1 MTKKNKGNKKRFFFC
16 FLGSTRINPRSYV
29 SPCEWRIRVT

>member
-1 MTKKNKGNKKRFFFC
+1 MNLQKKQKLWFG
-16 FLGSTRINPRSYV
+16 FLGLMRINPRSYV